1 MQFDQLKRREFIT
14 LLGGVAG
21 WPLAARAQQAAM
33 PVIGFLHA
41 GSPGAGVAANAVAVF
56 RQALAENGYVEG
68 QSVTIEYRYA
78 EGQYDKL
85 SELAADLVRRQVSV
99 IVATPNLN
107 SARVAQAATAM
118 IPILFMV
125 ADDPAKLGLVA
136 SLNRPGGN
144 ATGVNYFLTELV
156 AKRMGLLRELVPGAA
171 RFGLLINPNATSA
184 ESSLKEADTAASSIG
199 VHADPVQARDA
210 PEIEAAFTTFVRNKI
225 EVLQVLPDT
234 FFATAGRT
242 QIVTLAARY
251 AIPAIYTVREY
262 VEAGGLMSYGPSLR
276 EPYRQLGLYTARI
289 LKGAKPAELPV
300 VQSTKLEL
308 VINLKAAKALGLA
321 LPPTLLTIADELIE

>member
-41 GSPGAGVAANAVAVF
+41 GSPGAGVVANAVAVF

-184 ESSLKEADTAASSIG
+184 ESSLKEANTAASSIG
-199 VHADPVQARDA
+199 AHADPVQARDA

-234 FFATAGRT
+234 FFATGGRT